1 MTAKL
6 SWRKETEV
14 AVVAD
19 ANEGASEHGDRV
31 TGWKHDPQAH
41 ADGEKLVDWGKGQNN
56 CPAKCSELAVR
67 PRILKSPTE
76 RRLS

>member
-1 MTAKL
+1 MMQMY
-6 SWRKETEV
+6 V
-14 AVVAD
+14 
-19 ANEGASEHGDRV
+19 EHTDWM

-76 RRLS
+76 RRLSWNTRKSQK